1 MSEETVIET
10 TEETTMAD
18 LEDHF
23 DDANP
28 WNRVAKYQADK
39 TPIHVTVSG
48 VVTGGVIAVV
58 EGLRGF
64 IPASKV
70 SLSYVED
77 LETLLNQELD
87 VQVIDCDPDNN
98 RLVLSARELLRQEER
113 RKQAEKVA
121 QVEVGSVLHGTVE
134 NIQPYGAF
142 VRLEDGLSGLVH
154 ISQVSNKR
162 LESLKGVLN
171 EGDEVDVKVIGVRD
185 GKISLSIKALSDSG
199 RKSGDSAPRGGR
211 SERVKIPKAEKIGT
225 SLGDLMKDIKL

>member
-1 MSEETVIET
+1 MSEETLNET
-10 TEETTMAD
+10 TETTTMAD

-39 TPIHVTVSG
+39 TPIHVTISG
-48 VVTGGVIAVV
+48 VVTGGVIAMV

-64 IPASKV
+64 IPTSKV

-77 LETLLNQELD
+77 LETLLGQEID
-87 VQVIDCDPDNN
+87 VQVIDSDPSNN
-98 RLVLSARELLRQEER
+98 RLVLSARELLR
-113 RKQAEKVA
+113 KAEKEKMAEKIA
-121 QVEVGSVLHGTVE
+121 QIEVGSVVHGKVE

-154 ISQVSNKR
+154 ISQVSHKR

-171 EGDEVDVKVIGVRD
+171 VGDEVDTKVIGVRD
-185 GKISLSIKALSDSG
+185 GKISLSIKALTEAPG
-199 RKSGDSAPRGGR
+199 KSYDSAPRKDR
-211 SERVKIPKAEKIGT
+211 PERVKIPKAEKIGT